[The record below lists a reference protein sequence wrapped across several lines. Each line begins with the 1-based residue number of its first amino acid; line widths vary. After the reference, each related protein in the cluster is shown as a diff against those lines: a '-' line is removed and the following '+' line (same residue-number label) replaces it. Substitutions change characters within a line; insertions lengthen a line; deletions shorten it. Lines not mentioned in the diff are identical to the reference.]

1 MANFEQFYN
10 QIVKNKFYYGTGAW
24 SVINSNIKTE
34 MNEYGEYIPRI
45 KDVSKHITEKEF
57 EMIKKVTLLS
67 DTSLNETEIANSLF
81 SNINGIKYDK
91 RVGYYLNCYAGYVK
105 EGDYRSNGSSGGF
118 ATWIFKELLEK
129 KLIDGVIH
137 VKPNKDSVKNIL
149 FNYGVSRSIEE
160 ICEGAKTKYYPV
172 EFSEALIYVKENP
185 GRYAFIGGPSFA
197 MSLRLLQTQDRI
209 LNERV
214 VFLLGLVTAHQKS
227 SKYTE
232 AIAWQCG
239 IKPGNL
245 LNINYRVKSKDVS
258 PNKYVAE
265 VTGIVNG
272 EKTTIIK
279 NMNEIIGTSWGQ
291 GFFKIKAS
299 DFTDD
304 VMNETADIAMGD
316 AWLPKY
322 IKDTGGTS
330 ILVTRNPII
339 DSIITEGKR
348 CNKIH
353 IEEISLDDIY
363 RSQEA
368 NFRHTIDEL
377 SYRLY
382 KKDKRNEW
390 RPKKR
395 VKANNISLLR
405 AKVQDA
411 REEISIKSHEIYK
424 KAVEKDD
431 LNYYISEMTK
441 LTKKYNNIYRLI
453 KFKEMGVS
461 EKLKV
466 GIRKIR
472 RTLKKQEIRN

>member
-1 MANFEQFYN
+1 MRDFEQFYN
-10 QIVKNKFYYGTGAW
+10 QIIKNKYNYGTGAW
-24 SVINSNIKTE
+24 SVINPNIATE
-34 MNEYGEYIPRI
+34 MNEYGEYVPVI
-45 KDVSKHITEKEF
+45 KDIKNFHISDEDF
-57 EMIKKVTLLS
+57 ETIKKITLLS
-67 DTSLNETEIANSLF
+67 DNSYNETDVANSLF
-81 SNINGIKYDK
+81 SDIKGIKYDK
-91 RVGYYLNCYAGYVK
+91 RVGYYLNRYAGYVK
-105 EGDYRSNGSSGGF
+105 EGNFRSNGSSGGF

-129 KLIDGVIH
+129 NLIDGVIH
-137 VKPNKDSVKNIL
+137 VKPNKDSNKPVL
-149 FNYGVSRSIEE
+149 FNYGISKNIEE
-160 ICEGAKTKYYPV
+160 LCEGAKTKYYPV
-172 EFSEALIYVKENP
+172 EFSEALKQVKENP
-185 GRYAFIGGPSFA
+185 GKYAFIGGPSFV
-197 MSLRLLQTQDRI
+197 MSLRLLQSQDSI

-214 VFLLGLVTAHQKS
+214 VFALGLVTAHQKS

-258 PNKYVAE
+258 PNNYVAE

-279 NMNEIIGTSWGQ
+279 NMREVIGTSWGQ

-304 VMNETADIAMGD
+304 VMNETADIALGD

-330 ILVTRNPII
+330 ILITRNPII
-339 DSIITEGKR
+339 DSIISEGKKS
-348 CNKIH
+348 NKIYL
-353 IEEISLDDIY
+353 EELSLDEIY
-363 RSQEA
+363 KSQEA
-368 NFRHTIDEL
+368 NFRHTVDEL

-382 KKDKRNEW
+382 KKDKHKEW

-395 VKANNISLLR
+395 VEASNSISLLR

-431 LNYYISEMTK
+431 LDYYIHEMTK
-441 LTKKYNNIYRLI
+441 LTNRYNKIYRLI
-453 KFKEMGVS
+453 KLRKMGIT
-461 EKLKV
+461 EALKV
-466 GIRKIR
+466 VIRKILR
-472 RTLKKQEIRN
+472 